1 MHVEDQLT
9 PAEKST
15 ETAVQ
20 AATDLSDQLPPTS
33 DTAINDDEEEEEE
46 GGFFEHYRFEVPR
59 KQALLRIDKYL
70 VGHLEGTSRH
80 RVQQAIDAGYVQVN
94 GQTAKANY
102 RVKPLDLITIS
113 MPFRRRGVEILPEK
127 MDLDIRYEDD
137 DLLLVNKPAG
147 LVVHPGC
154 GNYTGTLVNGLAYY
168 LDKRQ
173 EAEEGDERM
182 GMLVHRIDKDTS
194 GILLI
199 AKNDEA
205 QLKLAEQFFHHTI
218 DRKYI
223 AIVWGDV
230 KEDNGTIVG
239 HIARDPNNRQNFK
252 VFPDGSAGKHAI
264 THYRVLERLGYVTVV
279 ECKLETGR
287 THQIRVHMNYLGHPL
302 FNDSRYGGDR
312 ILKGTL
318 YAKYKKFI
326 DNCFEILPR
335 QALHAK
341 NLGFVHPRTGDYVF
355 VESELPEDMTRVI
368 ERFRVF
374 SSGRRDP

>member
-20 AATDLSDQLPPTS
+20 AATDLSDQLLPTS

-113 MPFRRRGVEILPEK
+113 MPYRRRGVEILPEK

-168 LDKRQ
+168 LGKRQ

-205 QLKLAEQFFHHTI
+205 QLKLAEQFFLHTI

-230 KEDNGTIVG
+230 KEDSGTIVG

>member
-33 DTAINDDEEEEEE
+33 DTAINDDEEEEGE

-113 MPFRRRGVEILPEK
+113 MPYRRRGVEILPEK

-168 LDKRQ
+168 LGKRQ

>member
-20 AATDLSDQLPPTS
+20 AATNLSDQLPPTS

-113 MPFRRRGVEILPEK
+113 MPYRRRGVEILPEK

-168 LDKRQ
+168 LGKRQ

-205 QLKLAEQFFHHTI
+205 QLNLAEQFFHHTI

-230 KEDNGTIVG
+230 KEDSGTIVG

>member
-20 AATDLSDQLPPTS
+20 AATDLSDQLLPTS

-113 MPFRRRGVEILPEK
+113 MPYRRRGVEILPEK

-154 GNYTGTLVNGLAYY
+154 GIYTGTLVNGLAYY
-168 LDKRQ
+168 LGKRQ

-230 KEDNGTIVG
+230 KEDSGTIVG

>member
-113 MPFRRRGVEILPEK
+113 MPYRRRGVEILPEK

-168 LDKRQ
+168 LGKRQ

-230 KEDNGTIVG
+230 KEDSGTIVG